1 LILPLVNSMPVLR
14 RPVETAPFSGNV
26 DLQFH
31 QRKLS
36 MSDSNSTIEIDCF
49 LDGSPELFAAVSHR
63 THSL

>member
-1 LILPLVNSMPVLR
+1 MPVLR

-36 MSDSNSTIEIDCF
+36 MSDSACSQQLRIEVAEQ
-49 LDGSPELFAAVSHR
+49 LVSEDLIKLNR
-63 THSL
+63 Y